1 MALIEAL
8 VAATVAGIALLFLVA
23 LLAHEAR
30 LITRAA
36 GQREALACLEGALEG
51 LRAGALPLATATYT
65 TPAPPWVVLPRHSG
79 TLWVLVVPP
88 GPGRPPNLWEVTATV
103 RYLAGHDLQMR
114 SVSTKLWQP

>member
-36 GQREALACLEGALEG
+36 GQREALACVEGAIEG
-51 LRAGALPLATATYT
+51 LRAGALPLATLTYT
-65 TPAPPWVVLPRHSG
+65 TPAPPWVTLPRHGG
-79 TLWVLVVPP
+79 TLWLVVMPAPTGPP
-88 GPGRPPNLWEVTATV
+88 GLWEVTATV
-103 RYLAGHDLQMR
+103 RYVAGHDVQMR
-114 SVSTKLWQP
+114 SVSTMLWQP